1 MGLFDRLAGSRE
13 VTLSSKSAILLACV
27 TMVAAD
33 GDVDDDELA
42 VIRRIDG
49 TGSTAAWE
57 AAVKVWKQ
65 HSATECTDFA
75 CKFVEPG
82 HIEALIA
89 NLTDIAMA
97 DGQLAGAEKR
107 LLEDYTTKLRVSES
121 VISSIVDVIGL
132 KNSVR
137 TI

>member
-1 MGLFDRLAGSRE
+1 MGLFDRLGGSRE

-65 HSATECTDFA
+65 HSASECADYA
-75 CKFVEPG
+75 CKFVEPT
-82 HIEALIA
+82 HVEALLA

-107 LLEDYTTKLRVSES
+107 LLETYVSKLGVNDN
-121 VISSIVDVIGL
+121 VVSSIVDVIGL